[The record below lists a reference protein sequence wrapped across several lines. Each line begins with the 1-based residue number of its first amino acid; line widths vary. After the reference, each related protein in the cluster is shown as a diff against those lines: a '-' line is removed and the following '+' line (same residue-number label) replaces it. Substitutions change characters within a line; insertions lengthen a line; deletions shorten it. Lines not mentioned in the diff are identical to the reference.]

1 MRVENQI
8 KYSLCPETS
17 TKNAVQE
24 FHLCRQKM
32 STFLVEV
39 RKFARQCAECGNAL
53 ERGGRQVPNQPPPLQ
68 QDVRTVVDELQPEGQ
83 PHESVQAAVADPVD
97 GAGGRVQYGD
107 QIAANAQLPESNI
120 CMKNS

>member
-1 MRVENQI
+1 MPSQKLFLAHFVKSKCAEVKTGNL
-8 KYSLCPETS
+8 Y
-17 TKNAVQE
+17 
-24 FHLCRQKM
+24 CRQKM

-53 ERGGRQVPNQPPPLQ
+53 ERGGGEVPNQPPPLQ
-68 QDVRTVVDELQPEGQ
+68 QDVRTVVEELQPEGQ

-120 CMKNS
+120 CI